1 MVDES
6 LALAYPTFRMTNK
19 FPSQKYPTGSAFV
32 ADYISAIATALNSV
46 RPGQIER
53 AVTAMK
59 RAIQSDRL
67 IFTCGNGGSAAIAN
81 HLTCDCSKGIATNTT
96 LRPRVV
102 SLSATVELVTA
113 IANDMAYSEVFAY
126 QLKNAARPGD
136 VLITISSSG
145 DSENIIRA
153 LDWAGNNGMTTIAL
167 SGFSGGR
174 SAQMADIS
182 LHVAAENYG
191 VVEDV
196 HQSLI
201 HILAQYVRMS
211 ELPSELVQTLRF

>member
-1 MVDES
+1 
-6 LALAYPTFRMTNK
+6 MTAK
-19 FPSQKYPTGSAFV
+19 FPGQKYSTAGAFL
-32 ADYISAIATALNSV
+32 ADYASAVAKALNSI
-46 RPGQIER
+46 RPGEIER

-59 RAIQSDRL
+59 RAMQADRL

-102 SLSATVELVTA
+102 SLSATVELITA
-113 IANDMAYSEVFAY
+113 IANDMSYPEVFAY
-126 QLKNAARPGD
+126 QLKNLARSGD

-145 DSENIIRA
+145 DSENIVRA
-153 LDWAGNNGMTTIAL
+153 LDWAGENGMTTIAM

-182 LHVAAENYG
+182 LHVAADNYG

-196 HQSLI
+196 HQSLM

>member
-1 MVDES
+1 
-6 LALAYPTFRMTNK
+6 MTNK
-19 FPSQKYPTGSAFV
+19 FPRQKYLTAGGFV
-32 ADYISAIATALNSV
+32 ADYVSAVTAALNSV
-46 RPGQIER
+46 RPGEIER
-53 AVTAMK
+53 AATAMK

-102 SLSATVELVTA
+102 SLSATVELITA
-113 IANDMAYSEVFAY
+113 IANDMAYSEIFAY
-126 QLKNAARPGD
+126 QLKNTARPGD

-153 LDWAGNNGMTTIAL
+153 LDWAGNNGMTTIVM
-167 SGFSGGR
+167 SGFAGGR

-182 LHVAAENYG
+182 LHVAAHNYG

-196 HQSLI
+196 HQSLM
-201 HILAQYVRMS
+201 HILAQYLRMS

>member
-1 MVDES
+1 
-6 LALAYPTFRMTNK
+6 MTAK
-19 FPSQKYPTGSAFV
+19 FPGQKYSSAGAFL
-32 ADYISAIATALNSV
+32 ADYASAMAKALNSV
-46 RPGQIER
+46 RPGEIDR
-53 AVTAMK
+53 AVTALK
-59 RAIQSDRL
+59 RAIQADRL
-67 IFTCGNGGSAAIAN
+67 IFACGNGGSAAIAN

-113 IANDMAYSEVFAY
+113 IANDMAYPEIFAY

-145 DSENIIRA
+145 DSENIVRA
-153 LDWAGNNGMTTIAL
+153 LDWAGENDMTTIAL

-196 HQSLI
+196 HQSLM
-201 HILAQYVRMS
+201 HILAQYVRIS

>member
-1 MVDES
+1 
-6 LALAYPTFRMTNK
+6 MTAK
-19 FPSQKYPTGSAFV
+19 FPNQKYPTAGAFV
-32 ADYISAIATALNSV
+32 ADYASAMAKALNSV
-46 RPGQIER
+46 RHGEIDR
-53 AVTAMK
+53 AVTALK
-59 RAIQSDRL
+59 RAIQADRL

-81 HLTCDCSKGIATNTT
+81 HLTCDCSKGIASNTT
-96 LRPRVV
+96 LRPRLV
-102 SLSATVELVTA
+102 SLSATVELITA
-113 IANDMAYSEVFAY
+113 IANDMAYPEVFAY

-153 LDWAGNNGMTTIAL
+153 LDWAGENGMTTIAL

-182 LHVAAENYG
+182 LHVSAENYG

-196 HQSLI
+196 HQSLM

>member
-1 MVDES
+1 
-6 LALAYPTFRMTNK
+6 MTAK
-19 FPSQKYPTGSAFV
+19 FPGQKYTTAGAFL
-32 ADYISAIATALNSV
+32 ADYTSAIAKALNSV
-46 RPGQIER
+46 RPGEIER

-59 RAIQSDRL
+59 RAIQGDRL

-81 HLTCDCSKGIATNTT
+81 HFICDCSKGIATNTT

-102 SLSATVELVTA
+102 SLSATVEIMTA

-126 QLKNAARPGD
+126 QLKNLARPGD

-145 DSENIIRA
+145 DSENIVRA
-153 LDWAGNNGMTTIAL
+153 LDWAGQNGMTTIAM

-174 SAQMADIS
+174 SAPMADIS

-196 HQSLI
+196 HQSLV

>member
-1 MVDES
+1 
-6 LALAYPTFRMTNK
+6 MTNK
-19 FPSQKYPTGSAFV
+19 FPAQKYPTAGAFV
-32 ADYISAIATALNSV
+32 ADYVSAVATALNSV

>member
-1 MVDES
+1 
-6 LALAYPTFRMTNK
+6 MTNK
-19 FPSQKYPTGSAFV
+19 FPGQKYPTAGAFV
-32 ADYISAIATALNSV
+32 ADYVSAIATALNSV
-46 RPGQIER
+46 RPGQVER

-182 LHVAAENYG
+182 LHVAAANYG

>member
-1 MVDES
+1 
-6 LALAYPTFRMTNK
+6 MTTK
-19 FPSQKYPTGSAFV
+19 FPAQKYSTAGAFL
-32 ADYISAIATALNSV
+32 ADYASAVAKALNTV
-46 RPGQIER
+46 RPGEIDR
-53 AVTAMK
+53 AVTALK
-59 RAIQSDRL
+59 RAIQADRL

-81 HLTCDCSKGIATNTT
+81 HLTCDCSKGIASNTT

-102 SLSATVELVTA
+102 SLSATVELITA
-113 IANDMAYSEVFAY
+113 IANDMAYPEVFAY
-126 QLKNAARPGD
+126 QLKNSARPGD

-153 LDWAGNNGMTTIAL
+153 LDWAGENGMTTIAM

-182 LHVAAENYG
+182 LHVAAENYV

>member
-1 MVDES
+1 
-6 LALAYPTFRMTNK
+6 MTAK
-19 FPSQKYPTGSAFV
+19 FPGQKYTTAGAFL
-32 ADYISAIATALNSV
+32 ADYASGIAKAFNSV
-46 RPGQIER
+46 RPGEIER
-53 AVTAMK
+53 TVTAMK
-59 RAIQSDRL
+59 RAIQADRL

-81 HLTCDCSKGIATNTT
+81 
-96 LRPRVV
+96 
-102 SLSATVELVTA
+102 
-113 IANDMAYSEVFAY
+113 DMAYPEVFAY

-145 DSENIIRA
+145 DSENIVRA
-153 LDWAGNNGMTTIAL
+153 LDWAGNNGMTPIAL

-182 LHVAAENYG
+182 LHVTAENYG

-196 HQSLI
+196 HQSLN

>member
-1 MVDES
+1 
-6 LALAYPTFRMTNK
+6 MTNK
-19 FPSQKYPTGSAFV
+19 FPGQKYPTAGAFV
-32 ADYISAIATALNSV
+32 AGYVSAIATALNSV
-46 RPGQIER
+46 RPGQVER

>member
-1 MVDES
+1 
-6 LALAYPTFRMTNK
+6 MTAK
-19 FPSQKYPTGSAFV
+19 FPTQKYPNAGAFV
-32 ADYISAIATALNSV
+32 ADYASAITKALSSV
-46 RPGQIER
+46 RPGEVER

-145 DSENIIRA
+145 DSENIVRA

-182 LHVAAENYG
+182 LHVSGENYG
-191 VVEDV
+191 IVEDV

>member
-1 MVDES
+1 
-6 LALAYPTFRMTNK
+6 MTAK
-19 FPSQKYPTGSAFV
+19 FPGQKYSTAGAFL
-32 ADYISAIATALNSV
+32 ADYASAMAKALNSV
-46 RPGQIER
+46 RPGEVDR

-59 RAIQSDRL
+59 RAIQADRL

-102 SLSATVELVTA
+102 SLSATVELITA
-113 IANDMAYSEVFAY
+113 IANDMSYPEVFAY
-126 QLKNAARPGD
+126 QLKNLARSGD

-145 DSENIIRA
+145 DSENIVRA
-153 LDWAGNNGMTTIAL
+153 LDWAGENGMTTIAM

-182 LHVAAENYG
+182 LHVAADNYG

-196 HQSLI
+196 HQSLM

>member
-1 MVDES
+1 
-6 LALAYPTFRMTNK
+6 MTDK
-19 FPSQKYPTGSAFV
+19 FPAQKYPTAGAFV
-32 ADYISAIATALNSV
+32 ADYASAIAKALSSL
-46 RPGQIER
+46 RPGEVER

-102 SLSATVELVTA
+102 SLSATVELLTA

-145 DSENIIRA
+145 DSENIVRA
-153 LDWAGNNGMTTIAL
+153 LDWAGTNGMTTIAL

>member
-1 MVDES
+1 
-6 LALAYPTFRMTNK
+6 MTDK
-19 FPSQKYPTGSAFV
+19 FPSQKYAGAGAFV
-32 ADYISAIATALNSV
+32 ADYASRMAAALKSV
-46 RPGQIER
+46 RASEVER

-59 RAIQSDRL
+59 RAVQADRL

-96 LRPRVV
+96 LRPRVT
-102 SLSATVELVTA
+102 SLSATVELITA
-113 IANDMAYSEVFAY
+113 IANDMSYPEVFAY

-145 DSENIIRA
+145 DSENIVRA
-153 LDWAGNNGMTTIAL
+153 IDWAGENGMTTIAL

-191 VVEDV
+191 VVEDA
-196 HQSLI
+196 HQSLM

-211 ELPSELVQTLRF
+211 ELPTELVQSLKF

>member
-1 MVDES
+1 
-6 LALAYPTFRMTNK
+6 MTAK
-19 FPSQKYPTGSAFV
+19 FPVQKYPSVGAFI
-32 ADYISAIATALNSV
+32 ADYASAVTKALSSV
-46 RPGQIER
+46 RHGQVER

-145 DSENIIRA
+145 DSENIVRA

-174 SAQMADIS
+174 SSQMADIS

>member
-1 MVDES
+1 
-6 LALAYPTFRMTNK
+6 MTAK
-19 FPSQKYPTGSAFV
+19 FPGQKYSTAGAFL
-32 ADYISAIATALNSV
+32 ADYASATAKALSSV
-46 RPGQIER
+46 RPGEVER

-59 RAIQSDRL
+59 RAIQADRL

-81 HLTCDCSKGIATNTT
+81 HLTCDCSKGIAANTT

-102 SLSATVELVTA
+102 SLSATVELITA
-113 IANDMAYSEVFAY
+113 IANDMAYPEIFAY
-126 QLKNAARPGD
+126 QLRNAARPGD
-136 VLITISSSG
+136 ILITISSSG
-145 DSENIIRA
+145 DSENIVRA
-153 LDWAGNNGMTTIAL
+153 LDWAGENGMTTIAL

-182 LHVAAENYG
+182 LHVAADNYG

-196 HQSLI
+196 HQSLM